1 MEYRDKTHWRGYI
14 LQDKVGYTGKGI
26 SRFKRLKKMVL
37 KFVLKSRTKVLE
49 MWTLDKAMRNE
60 ALGSN
65 EWLLLTFIIK
75 ESNKI

>member
-1 MEYRDKTHWRGYI
+1 MEYRDKTYWRGYI
-14 LQDKVGYTGKGI
+14 LQDKLRYTGKGI
-26 SRFKRLKKMVL
+26 SRFKRLKKMIL
-37 KFVLKSRTKVLE
+37 KFVLKSRTRVLE